1 MRLIGYWDKC
11 DGSMSM
17 KTKQDELKDVLS
29 EIAELYVKDRE
40 AGIKELKKLL
50 DDTLKNDLEKIA
62 SDVNLSQIE
71 KDVLRFLYI
80 RYYFSLQSDLDNKEF
95 FINVLKGLKYGFKIA
110 SKLSQ

>member
-1 MRLIGYWDKC
+1 
-11 DGSMSM
+11 M

-50 DDTLKNDLEKIA
+50 DDTLKNDLEEIA

-80 RYYFSLQSDLDNKEF
+80 RCYFSLHNDLNTEQGF
-95 FINVLKGLKYGFKIA
+95 WNVWKVCKTGFKII
-110 SKLSQ
+110 SELKK

>member
-1 MRLIGYWDKC
+1 MCLIGYWDKC

-80 RYYFSLQSDLDNKEF
+80 RCYFSLHNDLNTEQGF
-95 FINVLKGLKYGFKIA
+95 WNVWKVCKTGFKII
-110 SKLSQ
+110 SELKK